1 MKEIV
6 DNFGNSYI
14 VNVDDIDDLV
24 KAVSLYNT
32 ELSKEIQKVLEK
44 EREELEYYIR
54 YSEKLEQEADRFLFV

>member
-1 MKEIV
+1 MKEIL

-54 YSEKLEQEADRFLFV
+54 YSEKLEQEVDRFLFV